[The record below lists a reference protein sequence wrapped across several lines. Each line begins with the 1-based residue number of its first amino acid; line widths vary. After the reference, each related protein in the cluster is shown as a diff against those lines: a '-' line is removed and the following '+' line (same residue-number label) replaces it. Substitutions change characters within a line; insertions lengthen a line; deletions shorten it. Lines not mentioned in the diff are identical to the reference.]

1 MLFQVNY
8 ASFFLRNCNFRLDI
22 FFLPLYDIAH
32 EGKDVFWI
40 CFLQR
45 RFVSF
50 FMPKETRKYILYK
63 EREK

>member
-1 MLFQVNY
+1 MLFSIDY
-8 ASFFLRNCNFRLDI
+8 ASYFLKNCNFGLDI
-22 FFLPLYDIAH
+22 FFLRLYDIAH

-50 FMPKETRKYILYK
+50 FIREETGKYLL
-63 EREK
+63 